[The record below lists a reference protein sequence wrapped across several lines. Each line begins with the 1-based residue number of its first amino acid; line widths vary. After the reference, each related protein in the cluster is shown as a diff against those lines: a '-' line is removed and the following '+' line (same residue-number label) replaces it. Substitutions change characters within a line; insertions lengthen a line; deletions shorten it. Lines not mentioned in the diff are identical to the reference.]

1 MNLVV
6 VFSRLE
12 TFSLKTQSNCDTQKA
27 EGFGETG
34 AGVDG
39 EIQVSKAVSHEIFR
53 QDFLPCSLLLLR
65 SPRAIVTQASGVLRD
80 EVKNSYSIQFCL

>member
-39 EIQVSKAVSHEIFR
+39 EIQVSKALFLTKFSVKIF
-53 QDFLPCSLLLLR
+53 FLVVCCCCAVLVQLSPKLR
-65 SPRAIVTQASGVLRD
+65 ECCVTR
-80 EVKNSYSIQFCL
+80 